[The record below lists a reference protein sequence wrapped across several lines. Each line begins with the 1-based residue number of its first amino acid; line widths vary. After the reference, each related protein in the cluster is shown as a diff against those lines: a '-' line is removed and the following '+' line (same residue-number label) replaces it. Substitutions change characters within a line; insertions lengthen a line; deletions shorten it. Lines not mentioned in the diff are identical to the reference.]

1 MVIRTTRRD
10 DIARLARSL
19 HTLPDLVEFEIAPA
33 SD

>member
-1 MVIRTTRRD
+1 MVIRSARRG
-10 DIARLARSL
+10 AFAHLAQTL